1 MLFVKIF
8 IKACFFLVKNV
19 YVTNIGGVIMGQIK
33 KEKPYVSLWDATLKD
48 IDKQDI
54 DEKIFLSKEEIIK
67 KLKNKDIDLN
77 KPHPKQKEL
86 EELKKIFKNYP
97 DDNLY

>member
-1 MLFVKIF
+1 MYI
-8 IKACFFLVKNV
+8 N
-19 YVTNIGGVIMGQIK
+19 TNTGGFIMGQIK

-54 DEKIFLSKEEIIK
+54 DKEVFLTKEEIIK

-77 KPHPKQKEL
+77 KPLPEQKEL

>member
-1 MLFVKIF
+1 MYI
-8 IKACFFLVKNV
+8 N
-19 YVTNIGGVIMGQIK
+19 TNTRGVIMGQIK

-54 DEKIFLSKEEIIK
+54 DKEVFLTKEEIIK